1 MGSLFESQRDG
12 AAGSGRHRNDYW
24 EPDVP
29 TPDALL
35 TTAIDTMQRAK
46 TTYSDGRGEA
56 GLRSALA
63 EQYTRKVGRAIHAD
77 QILCFPGTQTS
88 LFAIMMAV
96 AEAGSEVLVA
106 TRCTP
111 LTKV

>member
-35 TTAIDTMQRAK
+35 NTAIDTMQRAK

-56 GLRSALA
+56 GLRSA
-63 EQYTRKVGRAIHAD
+63 QGGVNSINCVNSD
-77 QILCFPGTQTS
+77 S
-88 LFAIMMAV
+88 LLLIDLI
-96 AEAGSEVLVA
+96 EL
-106 TRCTP
+106 TP
-111 LTKV
+111 PC

>member
-1 MGSLFESQRDG
+1 
-12 AAGSGRHRNDYW
+12 
-24 EPDVP
+24 
-29 TPDALL
+29 
-35 TTAIDTMQRAK
+35 MQRAK
-46 TTYSDGRGEA
+46 TTYSDDRGEA

-63 EQYTRKVGRAIHAD
+63 EQYTRKVGRAIPAD

-88 LFAIMMAV
+88 LFAIMMGV

-106 TRCTP
+106 TRCMP